1 MLIKNL
7 SLITSLLLSLFSAQ
21 VLAMPEIQRWQA
33 DNGAKVM
40 YVHANGLPMLDVRV
54 VFDAG
59 SARDDGLSGLAALT
73 NGLLAEGA
81 GGLTAQVLAEQF
93 ESVGAQLENDSLR
106 DMAIV
111 GVRSL
116 TDQAYLDTALATL
129 TTVLSQPDFNQPEF
143 ERELARMK
151 VAVTARKQSPADIAE
166 EAFYQALYG
175 DHPYA
180 SPTGGTA
187 ESVEKITLEAIRAFY
202 KKYYVASNALI
213 VIVGAIDRAQAEAI
227 ANRLSAGLAAGERAA
242 PLPAVKPLAENTVI
256 RIPYPS
262 KQAHIF
268 MGQPGMKRGD
278 EDYFSLYMANHPFG
292 GSGFASRLV
301 ETIREE
307 RGLAYSVY
315 SYFSPMR
322 EAGPFIMGMQ
332 TRADQADQS
341 VALLQ
346 AELEKYL
353 TEGPA
358 EKELA
363 DSISNVVGSFPLNLD
378 GNAKLLGYLAM
389 IGFYDLSDDYLQNFV
404 EQIESVSV
412 AAAKQAMARRIQP
425 DRMVTVIVGDI
436 ATDQD
441 KKAETLQE

>member
-1 MLIKNL
+1 
-7 SLITSLLLSLFSAQ
+7 
-21 VLAMPEIQRWQA
+21 
-33 DNGAKVM
+33 
-40 YVHANGLPMLDVRV
+40 
-54 VFDAG
+54 
-59 SARDDGLSGLAALT
+59 
-73 NGLLAEGA
+73 
-81 GGLTAQVLAEQF
+81 
-93 ESVGAQLENDSLR
+93 
-106 DMAIV
+106 
-111 GVRSL
+111 
-116 TDQAYLDTALATL
+116 
-129 TTVLSQPDFNQPEF
+129 
-143 ERELARMK
+143 MK